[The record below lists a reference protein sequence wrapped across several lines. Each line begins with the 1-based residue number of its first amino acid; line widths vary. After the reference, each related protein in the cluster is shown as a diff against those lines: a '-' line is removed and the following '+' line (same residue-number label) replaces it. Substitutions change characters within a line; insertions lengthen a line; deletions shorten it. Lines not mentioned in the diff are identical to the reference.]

1 MRATDALDRAG
12 LRTPDSIF
20 VKQGGTAVSYQDAVS
35 MSHRI
40 AAKIQAMGIEPG
52 TRVAFL
58 SPNDWRGL
66 IFMYGLWRAGM
77 VLVPVNVRNS
87 PTLNAGILRQH
98 KPTAM
103 VHHSQVGTLAAH
115 VKSELPTL
123 SQWCCLDQQDGDI
136 PSLMDWMAPAGS
148 MAKELPNDP
157 LAPWT
162 LYSTSGTT
170 GSSKGV
176 LHTHLSNYVT
186 SVDMLFAMRAHEAK
200 RHLVVAPMTHFAGSF
215 IFALTMTGSTHVLL
229 DKADPLEILQTIEQ
243 EKIQILFL
251 PPTVIYML
259 LASEKIKSFDY
270 RTLEHFVYA
279 AAPMAEEPLK
289 QALSIFGPVMVN
301 MYGQAEAIGPITAL
315 LPNEHMQG
323 ATPAPAN
330 VLRSIGSP
338 SISRQ
343 VRVMRDDGQWCE
355 TDEPGEIVLRDWVS
369 SAAYLDDEAA
379 TALVHR
385 YDWYHTGDVGA
396 MDQDGRITLL
406 DRKKDVIIS
415 GGFNIYSAGVEQAL
429 MTHPAVQEACV
440 FGIPDDKWGESVH
453 AVLELKPGCAVEAVE
468 LQNLVKA
475 QIGSVSTPKSLEF
488 TDSLPR
494 SATGKV
500 LKRELRMRYW
510 QGRDRAI

>member
-1 MRATDALDRAG
+1 MRATDALDKAG
-12 LRTPDSIF
+12 LTSPDAIF
-20 VKQGGTAVSYQDAVS
+20 VKQGSISVNYQEAVS

-40 AAKIQAMGIEPG
+40 ASKIQSMGITVG

-87 PTLNAGILRQH
+87 PVLNAGILRQH
-98 KPTAM
+98 KPSAM
-103 VHHSQVGTLAAH
+103 VYHSQVTSLAAH
-115 VKSELPTL
+115 VKEELHSLP
-123 SQWCCLDQQDGDI
+123 QWCCLDRQDDET
-136 PSLMDWMAPAGS
+136 PSLIDWMAPLGS
-148 MAKELPNDP
+148 IAKDLPNDP
-157 LAPWT
+157 LTPWT

-176 LHTHLSNYVT
+176 MHTHLSNYVT
-186 SVDMLFAMRAHEAK
+186 SVDMLFSMRAHEAK

-229 DKADPLEILQTIEQ
+229 DKADPLEILETIEK

-259 LASEKIKSFDY
+259 LASKKIKSFDY
-270 RTLEHFVYA
+270 RTLENFVYA

-289 QALSIFGPVMVN
+289 QALRIFGPVMMN
-301 MYGQAEAIGPITAL
+301 MYGQAEAIGPITSL
-315 LPNEHMQG
+315 SPTEHMQG
-323 ATPAPAN
+323 ETHASTN
-330 VLRSIGSP
+330 ILRSIGSH

-343 VRVMRDDGQWCE
+343 VQVMREDGLWCE
-355 TDEPGEIVLRDWVS
+355 TGEPGEIVLRDWVS
-369 SAAYLDDEAA
+369 SAAYLEDEPAS
-379 TALVHR
+379 ALVHR
-385 YDWYHTGDVGA
+385 YGWYHTGDVGA

-440 FGIPDDKWGESVH
+440 FGIPNDKWGESVH
-453 AVLELKPGCAVEAVE
+453 AVLELKPGCLVEAIE
-468 LQNLVKA
+468 LQSLVKA
-475 QIGSVSTPKSLEF
+475 QIGSISAPKSLEF
-488 TDSLPR
+488 TESLPR

-500 LKRELRMRYW
+500 LKRELRLRYW
-510 QGRDRAI
+510 QGRNRAI

>member
-1 MRATDALDRAG
+1 MRATDALDKAG
-12 LRTPDSIF
+12 LRTPDAIF
-20 VKQGGTAVSYQDAVS
+20 VKQGDISISYQDAVS

-40 AAKIQAMGIEPG
+40 ASKIQDMNIVPG

-87 PTLNAGILRQH
+87 PVLNAGILRQH
-98 KPTAM
+98 KPSAM
-103 VHHSQVGTLAAH
+103 VYHSHVSSLAAH
-115 VKSELPTL
+115 VKEELHALTP
-123 SQWCCLDQQDGDI
+123 WCCLDQHDGDT
-136 PSLMDWMAPAGS
+136 PSLMDWMAPPS
-148 MAKELPNDP
+148 SIAKDLPNDP
-157 LAPWT
+157 LTPWT

-176 LHTHLSNYVT
+176 MHTHLSNYVT
-186 SVDMLFAMRAHEAK
+186 SIDMLFSMRVHEAK
-200 RHLVVAPMTHFAGSF
+200 SHLVVAPMTHFAGSF
-215 IFALTMTGSTHVLL
+215 IFALTMTGSTHILL

-259 LASEKIKSFDY
+259 LSSEKIRAFNYQS
-270 RTLEHFVYA
+270 LENFVYA

-289 QALSIFGPVMVN
+289 QALSVFGPVMVN
-301 MYGQAEAIGPITAL
+301 MYGPITL
-315 LPNEHMQG
+315 LAPTEQMDG
-323 ATPAPAN
+323 DSPATAS
-330 VLRSIGSP
+330 VLRSIGS
-338 SISRQ
+338 SAISRQ

-355 TDEPGEIVLRDWVS
+355 PGEPGEIVLRDWVS
-369 SAAYLDDEAA
+369 SAAYFEDEPAS
-379 TALVHR
+379 TLVHR

-396 MDQDGRITLL
+396 MDKDGRITLL

-429 MTHPAVQEACV
+429 MSHPAVQEACV
-440 FGIPDDKWGESVH
+440 FGIPNEKWGESVH
-453 AVLELKPGCAVEAVE
+453 AVLELKPGCLVEADE
-468 LQNLVKA
+468 LQNLVKT
-475 QIGSVSTPKSLEF
+475 QIGSVSTPKSLEL
-488 TDSLPR
+488 TDKLPR

-500 LKRELRMRYW
+500 LKRELRQRYW
-510 QGRDRAI
+510 QGKDRAI

>member
-1 MRATDALDRAG
+1 MRATDALDKAG
-12 LRTPDSIF
+12 LRTPDAIF
-20 VKQGGTAVSYQDAVS
+20 VKQGDISISYQDAVL

-40 AAKIQAMGIEPG
+40 ASKIQDMNIVPG

-87 PTLNAGILRQH
+87 PVLNAGILRQH
-98 KPTAM
+98 KPSAM
-103 VHHSQVGTLAAH
+103 VYHSHVSSLAAH
-115 VKSELPTL
+115 VKEELHALTP
-123 SQWCCLDQQDGDI
+123 WCCLDQHDGDT
-136 PSLMDWMAPAGS
+136 PSLMDWIAPPS
-148 MAKELPNDP
+148 SIAKDLPNDP
-157 LAPWT
+157 LTPWT

-176 LHTHLSNYVT
+176 MHTHLSNYVT
-186 SVDMLFAMRAHEAK
+186 SIDMLFSMRAHEAK

-229 DKADPLEILQTIEQ
+229 DKVDPLEILETIQQ
-243 EKIQILFL
+243 ERIQILFL
-251 PPTVIYML
+251 PPTMIYML

-289 QALSIFGPVMVN
+289 QALGVFGPVMMN
-301 MYGQAEAIGPITAL
+301 MFGQAEAIGPITSL
-315 LPNEHMQG
+315 SPIEHMQG
-323 ATPAPAN
+323 DTPVASK

-338 SISRQ
+338 AVSRQ
-343 VRVMRDDGQWCE
+343 VRVMREDGQWCE
-355 TDEPGEIVLRDWVS
+355 TGEPGEIVLRDWVS
-369 SAAYLDDEAA
+369 SAAYLEDEPAS
-379 TALVHR
+379 ALVHR
-385 YDWYHTGDVGA
+385 YGWYHTGDVGA

-429 MTHPAVQEACV
+429 MTHPSVQEACV
-440 FGIPDDKWGESVH
+440 FGIPNDKWGESVH
-453 AVLELKPGCAVEAVE
+453 AVLELKPGCSVEAVE

-475 QIGSVSTPKSLEF
+475 QIGSVSSPKSLEF
-488 TDSLPR
+488 ADKLPR

-500 LKRELRMRYW
+500 LKRELRLRYW
-510 QGRDRAI
+510 QGRDRTI

>member
-1 MRATDALDRAG
+1 MRATDALDKAG
-12 LRTPDSIF
+12 LRTPHAIF
-20 VKQGGTAVSYQDAVS
+20 VQQGGVTVSYQEAVS

-40 AAKIQAMGIEPG
+40 AAKIQAMGVAPG

-87 PTLNAGILRQH
+87 PALNTGILRQH

-103 VHHSQVGTLAAH
+103 VHHSHVATLAAH
-115 VKSELPTL
+115 VKKELHAL
-123 SQWCCLDQQDGDI
+123 SHWCCLDQQDGET
-136 PSLMDWMAPAGS
+136 PSLMDWMAPPGTKAND
-148 MAKELPNDP
+148 LPNDP

-176 LHTHLSNYVT
+176 MHTHLSNYVT
-186 SVDMLFAMRAHEAK
+186 SIDMLFSMRVHEAK

-215 IFALTMTGSTHVLL
+215 IFALTMTGSTHILL
-229 DKADPLEILQTIEQ
+229 DKADPLEILETLEK

-259 LASEKIKSFDY
+259 LASEKVKSFDY
-270 RTLEHFVYA
+270 GSLEHFVYA

-289 QALSIFGPVMVN
+289 QALAIFGPVMVN

-315 LPNEHMQG
+315 SPSEHMQG
-323 ATPAPAN
+323 AMPAPAN

-343 VRVMRDDGQWCE
+343 ARVMREDGQWCE
-355 TDEPGEIVLRDWVS
+355 PGEPGEIVLRDWVS
-369 SAAYLDDEAA
+369 SAAYLEDD
-379 TALVHR
+379 TASTLVHR
-385 YDWYHTGDVGA
+385 YGWYHTGDVGA

-429 MTHPAVQEACV
+429 MTHPCVQEACV
-440 FGIPDDKWGESVH
+440 FGIPHDKWGESVH
-453 AVLELKPGCAVEAVE
+453 AVLELKPGCQVEAVE
-468 LQNLVKA
+468 LQSLVKA
-475 QIGSVSTPKSLEF
+475 QIGSVSAPKSLEF

-500 LKRELRMRYW
+500 LKRELRARYW

>member
-1 MRATDALDRAG
+1 MRATDALDKAG
-12 LRTPDSIF
+12 LRSPDAIF
-20 VKQGGTAVSYQDAVS
+20 VKQGGVSVSYQDAVL

-40 AAKIQAMGIEPG
+40 AVKIQSLGIDPG

-87 PTLNAGILRQH
+87 PALNAGILRQH
-98 KPTAM
+98 KPSAM
-103 VHHSQVGTLAAH
+103 VYHSHVASLAAH
-115 VKSELPTL
+115 VKDELSSM
-123 SQWCCLDQQDGDI
+123 SQWCCLDQQEGSI
-136 PSLMDWMAPAGS
+136 PSLMEWMAPPGS
-148 MAKELPNDP
+148 IAKDLSNDP
-157 LAPWT
+157 LTPWT

-176 LHTHLSNYVT
+176 MHTHLSNYVT
-186 SVDMLFAMRAHEAK
+186 SMDMLFSMRAHEAK

-215 IFALTMTGSTHVLL
+215 IFALTMTGSTHILL

-259 LASEKIKSFDY
+259 LSSEKIRAFDY
-270 RTLEHFVYA
+270 RSLENFVYA

-289 QALSIFGPVMVN
+289 QALSVFGPVMVN
-301 MYGQAEAIGPITAL
+301 MYGQAEAIGPITSL
-315 LPNEHMQG
+315 SPTEHMDG
-323 ATPAPAN
+323 DSPATTS

-369 SAAYLDDEAA
+369 SAAYLDDEPAS
-379 TALVHR
+379 TLVHR
-385 YDWYHTGDVGA
+385 YDWYHTGDVGS
-396 MDQDGRITLL
+396 MDKDGRITLL

-440 FGIPDDKWGESVH
+440 FGIPNDKWGESVH
-453 AVLELKPGCAVEAVE
+453 AVLELKPGCVVEADE
-468 LQNLVKA
+468 LQNLVKT
-475 QIGSVSTPKSLEF
+475 QIGSVSAPKSIEF
-488 TDSLPR
+488 TDQLPR

-500 LKRELRMRYW
+500 LKRELRLSYW

>member
-1 MRATDALDRAG
+1 MKATDALDKAG
-12 LRTPDSIF
+12 LRTPDAIF
-20 VKQGGTAVSYQDAVS
+20 VKQGGTAVSYKDAVS

-87 PTLNAGILRQH
+87 PVLNAGILRQH
-98 KPTAM
+98 KPTSM

-115 VKSELPTL
+115 VRAQLHAL
-123 SQWCCLDQQDGDI
+123 SPWCCLDQQDGEI
-136 PSLMDWMAPAGS
+136 PSLMDWMAPTGS
-148 MAKELPNDP
+148 IAKELPNDP

-315 LPNEHMQG
+315 SPKDHMHG
-323 ATPAPAN
+323 ENPAPGS

-343 VRVMRDDGQWCE
+343 VRVMREDGQWCE
-355 TDEPGEIVLRDWVS
+355 AGEPGEIVLRDWVS
-369 SAAYLDDEAA
+369 SAAYLAA

-385 YDWYHTGDVGA
+385 YNWYHTGDVGA
-396 MDQDGRITLL
+396 MDKDGRITLL

-429 MTHPAVQEACV
+429 MTHPAIQEACV

-453 AVLELKPGCAVEAVE
+453 AVLELKPGWAVEAVE

-488 TDSLPR
+488 TGSLPR

>member
-1 MRATDALDRAG
+1 MRATDALDKAG
-12 LRTPDSIF
+12 LRTPEAIF
-20 VKQGGTAVSYQDAVS
+20 VKQGGIAVSYQEAAS

-40 AAKIQAMGIEPG
+40 ASKIQDMGIAPG

-87 PTLNAGILRQH
+87 PALNAGILRQH
-98 KPTAM
+98 KPSAM
-103 VHHSQVGTLAAH
+103 VYHSHVASLAAH
-115 VKSELPTL
+115 VKNEL
-123 SQWCCLDQQDGDI
+123 SSMSSWCCLDQQDGEI
-136 PSLMDWMAPAGS
+136 PSLQDWMAPPGS
-148 MAKELPNDP
+148 IAKDLPNDP
-157 LAPWT
+157 LTPWT

-176 LHTHLSNYVT
+176 MHTHLSNYVT
-186 SVDMLFAMRAHEAK
+186 SMDMLFSMKAHEAK

-215 IFALTMTGSTHVLL
+215 IFALTMTGSTHILL

-259 LASEKIKSFDY
+259 LSSEKIKSFDY
-270 RTLEHFVYA
+270 RSLQNFVYA

-289 QALSIFGPVMVN
+289 QALSVFGPVMMN
-301 MYGQAEAIGPITAL
+301 MYGQAEAIGPITSLSAT
-315 LPNEHMQG
+315 EHMDG
-323 ATPAPAN
+323 DSPATTH

-355 TDEPGEIVLRDWVS
+355 TGEPGEIVLRDWVS
-369 SAAYLDDEAA
+369 SAAYLEDDAA
-379 TALVHR
+379 STLVHR
-385 YDWYHTGDVGA
+385 YGWYHTGDVGA
-396 MDQDGRITLL
+396 MDKDGRITLL

-440 FGIPDDKWGESVH
+440 FGIPNDKWGESVH
-453 AVLELKPGCAVEAVE
+453 AVLELKPGCVAEADE
-468 LQNLVKA
+468 LQNLVKT

-488 TDSLPR
+488 TDQLPR

-500 LKRELRMRYW
+500 LKRELRLRYW